1 MKDYSGILAGFKSDI
16 RHLHS
21 LGLVRKDI
29 NPSNVM
35 FDGDKLV
42 IILRLILALVGLLT
56 EYGWA

>member
-1 MKDYSGILAGFKSDI
+1 MKDYRGILAGFKSDI
-16 RHLHS
+16 RQLHS

-42 IILRLILALVGLLT
+42 IISKVDFGSCRPIDGV
-56 EYGWA
+56 